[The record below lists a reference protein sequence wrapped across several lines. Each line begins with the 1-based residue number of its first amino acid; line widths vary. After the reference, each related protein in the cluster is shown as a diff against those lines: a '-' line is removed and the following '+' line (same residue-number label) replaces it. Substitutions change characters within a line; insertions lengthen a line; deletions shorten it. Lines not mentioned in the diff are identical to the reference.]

1 MAIGFIGLGN
11 LGRAITSRLASL
23 GEELV
28 IYNRNKEKIKD
39 LPYEKVETPREI
51 LDKCDV
57 VFLCLFDSDAVN
69 YILSGENGL
78 LCEELV
84 GKTIIDL
91 TTNHY
96 HDVLEFHNAVNAL
109 GGNYLENPVFGSV
122 APALQGA
129 LTVVS
134 SGKKEVFESVKPIL
148 EKIAKE
154 IFFLETPSSATKM
167 KLINNLCLGSF
178 MATLAECTAM
188 AESCDIPKA
197 KALEILGVGGGQ
209 SLVLKAKT
217 QKLID
222 EDFSAHFSNNA
233 INKDL
238 HLLQDLAYK
247 LQKPL
252 YSATIPKEL
261 FSKMKMMGKGEE
273 DFSSIYQLFK
283 NI

>member
-96 HDVLEFHNAVNAL
+96 EDVLEFHNAVNAL

-134 SGKKEVFESVKPIL
+134 SGKKEVFERVKPIL

-154 IFFLETPSSATKM
+154 IFFLETPSRDRKS
-167 KLINNLCLGSF
+167 
-178 MATLAECTAM
+178 
-188 AESCDIPKA
+188 
-197 KALEILGVGGGQ
+197 V
-209 SLVLKAKT
+209 V
-217 QKLID
+217 
-222 EDFSAHFSNNA
+222 
-233 INKDL
+233 
-238 HLLQDLAYK
+238 
-247 LQKPL
+247 
-252 YSATIPKEL
+252 
-261 FSKMKMMGKGEE
+261 
-273 DFSSIYQLFK
+273 
-283 NI
+283 